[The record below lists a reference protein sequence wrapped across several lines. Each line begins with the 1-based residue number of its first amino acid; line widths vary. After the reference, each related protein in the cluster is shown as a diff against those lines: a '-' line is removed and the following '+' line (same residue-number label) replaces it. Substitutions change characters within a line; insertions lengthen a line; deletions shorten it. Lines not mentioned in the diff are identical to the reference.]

1 MLHNVALAPGVLR
14 GYYHNRDMN
23 GNVKPQSEKLLAAF
37 SVEHAARVTGLTK
50 SRLTRWD
57 KEGFFSPEYLDENDR
72 GNPYARVYS
81 FTDLVGLRTLAILV
95 DDYKISL
102 KELRQTYPELAR
114 QVKHPWSEKELSV
127 WKKKVVWK
135 DSDNV
140 PRDRH
145 GQLVGK
151 HIELRTIAS
160 EVAQKAEALRNRN
173 KALHGTTERRRH
185 IAHNAEV
192 VAGTRIPVK
201 AVHSFIDAGYNDD
214 QIMDEYPS
222 LTKADVQFIR
232 SNHKRAA

>member
-1 MLHNVALAPGVLR
+1 M
-14 GYYHNRDMN
+14 
-23 GNVKPQSEKLLAAF
+23 KPQPEKMLAAF
-37 SVEHAARVTGLTK
+37 SIDHAARVTGL
-50 SRLTRWD
+50 SNARLTRWD
-57 KEGFFSPEYLDENDR
+57 KEGFFSPEYLDDADR

-95 DDYKISL
+95 DRHKIPL
-102 KELRQTYPELAR
+102 RELRETYPELAK

-145 GQLVGK
+145 GQIVGK

-160 EVAQKAEALRNRN
+160 EVAEKAEALRNRN
-173 KALHGTTERRRH
+173 KALHGTTERHRY

-192 VAGTRIPVK
+192 IAGTRIPVK
-201 AVHSFIDAGYNDD
+201 AIHSFIDAGYSDR

-232 SNHKRAA
+232 SNHQRAA